1 MKRLE
6 LEEINSKGKPLI
18 IMTAVS
24 ICWSI
29 LFFNA
34 YSATFLTLSAI
45 VWLYYC
51 ITRATI
57 RKLVISRSPDRERLF
72 SGESLTVEYT
82 IEGGSLVSLNCTIFP
97 VIRAEREYLGSE
109 ESSVILSSD
118 NNSVVETR
126 LTFRKRGK
134 KDISRVVLISRDPL
148 RFFSHTAT
156 YSAVESVLVLPR
168 VLNLDSF
175 PLRLRELLPGKRSDF
190 QLMEDPVD
198 FKGIKEYEREP
209 LNRIH
214 WNASARL
221 GKLMSKEFGYT
232 AVSKT
237 LLYLDLNLSKEIFA
251 RDVWEK
257 IRIDYEEIAVQLALG
272 LVRFSYETG
281 GSIGLVVVGE
291 KILRLSD
298 SGRDWTDFAEAL
310 SESKGSDQGPQLP
323 DVLEGDLE
331 RFDPSTTVVI
341 VSLYLG
347 EEILPH
353 LLKARSHS
361 SRVVV
366 IIVPFNPREQWTK
379 RTISYQMLPRTIE
392 ELRRRAALLEQEQI
406 IVRVI
411 GDNQSIQEV
420 LIDLENR

>member
-1 MKRLE
+1 M
-6 LEEINSKGKPLI
+6 
-18 IMTAVS
+18 
-24 ICWSI
+24 
-29 LFFNA
+29 
-34 YSATFLTLSAI
+34 
-45 VWLYYC
+45 
-51 ITRATI
+51 
-57 RKLVISRSPDRERLF
+57 
-72 SGESLTVEYT
+72 
-82 IEGGSLVSLNCTIFP
+82 
-97 VIRAEREYLGSE
+97 
-109 ESSVILSSD
+109 
-118 NNSVVETR
+118 
-126 LTFRKRGK
+126 
-134 KDISRVVLISRDPL
+134 
-148 RFFSHTAT
+148 
-156 YSAVESVLVLPR
+156 LPR

-366 IIVPFNPREQWTK
+366 IIVPFNPREPWTK

-406 IVRVI
+406 IVRVV